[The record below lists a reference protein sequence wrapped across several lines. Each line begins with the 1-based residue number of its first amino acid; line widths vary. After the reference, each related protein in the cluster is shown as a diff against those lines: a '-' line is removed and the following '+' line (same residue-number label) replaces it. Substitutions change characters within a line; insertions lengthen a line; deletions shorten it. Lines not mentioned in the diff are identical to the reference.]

1 MEEHE
6 NWNWKDDEYHSII
19 PPERG
24 LTGPI
29 YTSIAYGF
37 TKADEA
43 AAVFDGKPGYAYP
56 RIACGTPPV
65 HQLSQ
70 KILDLEL
77 EDNKLRNEY
86 DVLLTASGM
95 SATAM
100 LILALADNFR
110 SIVSSPYLY
119 GGTYHLFEEF
129 LPRLG
134 IECVMI
140 DDPTN
145 LDSWRR
151 GIYEARNPVCLFA
164 EDDANPMLIKINNRE
179 VANLAHHHNLLYI
192 CDRTVGTPILEKPI
206 ISKVPKYRTDIVVHS
221 LSKNICGR
229 SWALGGAIVARK
241 ELIEKIRNGY
251 FAAFGPVLDPRAA
264 DRILYSMRDLKQRIQ
279 IKLRNSEII
288 AEWLTQHPKVVIVY
302 GPRCDLISFELEGE
316 LKNAQRVVESYNH
329 IIFAPHLG
337 HIRTLSIH
345 PASTTHCKV
354 PKDKREKMGMTDTL
368 IRLSI
373 GIEDPYD
380 VIDDLDQAIGRA
392 YGG

>member
-1 MEEHE
+1 MEEGQD
-6 NWNWKDDEYHSII
+6 WDWRKDEYHSII
-19 PPERG
+19 PPEEG

-37 TKADEA
+37 TSADEA

-65 HQLSQ
+65 YQLAQ
-70 KILDLEL
+70 KVLDLEL
-77 EDNKLRNEY
+77 EDHPLRKEY
-86 DVLLTASGM
+86 DVLLTGSGM

-100 LILALADNFR
+100 LILALADNGR

-134 IECVMI
+134 IECIMVN
-140 DDPTN
+140 DP
-145 LDSWRR
+145 LSIDSWLE
-151 GIYEARNPVCLFA
+151 GIYKAKNPVCLFA
-164 EDDANPMLIKINNRE
+164 EDDANPMLVKMDNKAIAR
-179 VANLAHHHNLLYI
+179 LAHHHNLIYI

-206 ISKVPKYRTDIVVHS
+206 ISNVPKCRTDVVVHS

-229 SWALGGAIVARK
+229 SWALGGAVVARK
-241 ELIEKIRNGY
+241 ELIKEIRDGY

-264 DRILYSMRDLKQRIQ
+264 DRILYSMQDLKQRVQ
-279 IKLRNSEII
+279 IKVENSKIV
-288 AEWLTQHPKVVIVY
+288 AKWLEQHPKVVQVY
-302 GPRCDLISFELEGE
+302 GPSCDLISFELEGE
-316 LKNAQRVVESYNH
+316 LKNAQKVVESYKH

-354 PKDKREKMGMTDTL
+354 PKDKREKMGITDTL
-368 IRLSI
+368 IRLSV
-373 GIEDPYD
+373 GIEDPFD
-380 VIDDLDQAIGRA
+380 VIDDLEQAIRRA
-392 YGG
+392 YE